1 MPIEIREWRRE
12 HDDGS
17 YGVVERHE
25 SGVFIGIDVVL
36 VDDNGTRRGHL
47 DRAFP
52 TREEACAAMDARADR
67 RGHRC
72 GERCGRWLG
81 VSQ

>member
-1 MPIEIREWRRE
+1 MSIEIREWRRR

-36 VDDNGTRRGHL
+36 VDDSGTQQGQF
-47 DRAFP
+47 DRAFL
-52 TREEACAAMDARADR
+52 TLEEACAAIDARVDR

-72 GERCGRWLG
+72 GTECSQWCEER
-81 VSQ
+81 